1 MKIYCRVFF
10 MHLYYSLTLEHYIR
24 HVGIDLELQ
33 KHHLHSKFS
42 KCQFVQSQLEYLG
55 HIFSKE
61 GVAADAS
68 RISSMVGWPT
78 C

>member
-1 MKIYCRVFF
+1 M
-10 MHLYYSLTLEHYIR
+10 R
-24 HVGIDLELQ
+24 HVCIDLELQ

-42 KCQFVQSQLEYLG
+42 KCQSVQSQIEYLG

-61 GVAADAS
+61 GVSADAS
-68 RISSMVGWPT
+68 RISSMVGWPM